1 MEPMDH
7 VRMAIAEI
15 GRALAAVA
23 DMYPGMTHLHRV
35 AESLAKHVE
44 ALTPEPWGEGNAE
57 FALTTSPA
65 DGHEVDQAAAPPHM
79 DPIVIRGIPA

>member
-23 DMYPGMTHLHRV
+23 DMYPGMTHLHRT

-44 ALTPEPWGEGNAE
+44 ALTPGPGKAGDEP
-57 FALTTSPA
+57 
-65 DGHEVDQAAAPPHM
+65 EVDQAAAPPHM
-79 DPIVIRGIPA
+79 DPIA

>member
-23 DMYPGMTHLHRV
+23 DMYPGMTHLHRA

-44 ALTPEPWGEGNAE
+44 ALTPGPAPEPVEQHGNRDE
-57 FALTTSPA
+57 F
-65 DGHEVDQAAAPPHM
+65 EVDQGTPPHM
-79 DPIVIRGIPA
+79 DPIA

>member
-44 ALTPEPWGEGNAE
+44 ALTPEPE
-57 FALTTSPA
+57 P
-65 DGHEVDQAAAPPHM
+65 EVDQAAAPPHM
-79 DPIVIRGIPA
+79 DPIA